1 MKKIVLFLTI
11 IILTITKLECHAQ
24 SFDGGLTGGV
34 VTSQIQGDGYGGF
47 HQLGFTAG
55 LFGRIPGTE
64 RRSWQVE
71 LKYSLYGAHSGADEV
86 ALGMNPM
93 SIRLHYIELPI
104 MFRYNLSGIRISG
117 RPLDFITLEVGVSND
132 FLMRGTQ
139 SADFE
144 DGVDNPSWLF
154 YSLTA
159 NVGLQFD
166 INKHLGINV
175 RSMNNVTPCR
185 FRPGV
190 PIFSWF
196 HYYNIALQAT
206 VVYTIIH
213 AH

>member
-1 MKKIVLFLTI
+1 MKKIVSLLTI
-11 IILTITKLECHAQ
+11 IILIIIKLECHAQ
-24 SFDGGLTGGV
+24 SFDGGLTGGL

-47 HQLGFTAG
+47 HQLGCTAG
-55 LFGRIPGTE
+55 LFARFPQKGSI
-64 RRSWQVE
+64 SWQVE
-71 LKYSLYGAHSGADEV
+71 LKYSLYGAHSSADEV
-86 ALGMNPM
+86 NQGMNPM
-93 SIRLHYIELPI
+93 SIRLHYIELPV
-104 MFRYNLSGIRISG
+104 MFRYDLSGIRING